1 MMEDILVKLVC
12 FIIIT
17 SILCLIGVGIFFL
30 SKCLFAIYCFVAPI
44 IVLLIRIYFT
54 LKDD

>member
-1 MMEDILVKLVC
+1 MMEDILVKLLC

-17 SILCLIGVGIFFL
+17 SILCLIGVGIFFF

-44 IVLLIRIYFT
+44 IVLLIRVYFT

>member
-30 SKCLFAIYCFVAPI
+30 SKCLFAIYCFIAI
-44 IVLLIRIYFT
+44 YIDLLAGIYFSD
-54 LKDD
+54 KYN

>member
-17 SILCLIGVGIFFL
+17 SILCLIGLGIFFL
-30 SKCLFAIYCFVAPI
+30 DKCLFTIYCFIAI
-44 IVLLIRIYFT
+44 YIDLLAGIYFSD
-54 LKDD
+54 KDN

>member
-30 SKCLFAIYCFVAPI
+30 SKCLFAIYCFIAI
-44 IVLLIRIYFT
+44 YIDLLAGIYFSD
-54 LKDD
+54 KDN

>member
-1 MMEDILVKLVC
+1 MMEDILVKLLC

-30 SKCLFAIYCFVAPI
+30 NKCLFTIYCFIAI
-44 IVLLIRIYFT
+44 YIDLLAGIYFSD
-54 LKDD
+54 KDN